1 MVHGTC
7 SSFVFAFLP
16 LGSPSTAT
24 NHAIRLGHCRTHDS
38 KGVPTDLHFRF
49 HGLNKC
55 REMLLQVEVDDEPT
69 TAVEEVKD
77 FMRGHKG
84 KIGSIN
90 IETHETFKQAFSLG
104 TNWFYSSL
112 PLADIRAVFYSIA
125 RVFSARIDGTED
137 LLRSDQTVMMTAD
150 IWPEATAAGT
160 EQTLAN

>member
-1 MVHGTC
+1 M
-7 SSFVFAFLP
+7 
-16 LGSPSTAT
+16 
-24 NHAIRLGHCRTHDS
+24 
-38 KGVPTDLHFRF
+38 
-49 HGLNKC
+49 
-55 REMLLQVEVDDEPT
+55 QVEVDDEPT

-90 IETHETFKQAFSLG
+90 IESHETFKQAFSLG